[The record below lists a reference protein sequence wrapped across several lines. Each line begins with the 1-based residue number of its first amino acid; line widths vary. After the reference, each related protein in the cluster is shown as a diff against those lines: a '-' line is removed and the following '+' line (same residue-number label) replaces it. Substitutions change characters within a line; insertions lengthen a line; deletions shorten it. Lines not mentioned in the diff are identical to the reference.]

1 MTPKIL
7 VIDDDRKITA
17 LLRRTLVF
25 EGYDVQAAQG
35 GEEGLRIAASWQ
47 PDLVLLDVLMPG
59 MDGWEVCRRL
69 RAAGDIPILMLTA
82 RDEVLDRVRG
92 LDLGADDYL
101 VKPFA
106 LEELLARIRALLRRK
121 KPGEAVLQSLAY
133 DDLTLDHTTR
143 EVRRG
148 GRVIQLTAR
157 EFDLLAL
164 LMEHPRQVLT
174 RDLIMERV
182 WGYDFSGESNVLEV
196 YIGMLRQKLEEAGEK
211 RLVHTLRGVG
221 YVLK

>member
-25 EGYDVQAAQG
+25 EGYDVQTARG

-69 RAAGDIPILMLTA
+69 RAAGEIPILMLTA
-82 RDEVLDRVRG
+82 RDEVSDRVRG

-106 LEELLARIRALLRRK
+106 LEELLARLRALLRRK
-121 KPGEAVLQSLAY
+121 KPGEAMLQSLVY

-182 WGYDFSGESNVLEV
+182 WGFDFSGESNVLEV